1 MVYQATKWDVEGIK
15 GGYQQQQQPELQ
27 QTTLHA
33 NPPSDRPTLI
43 RPDYATRSDFK
54 SYSLVQGTDE
64 YTQFVKDENKYFKS
78 EYHSKRRSSH
88 RVFDDVR
95 LAIKMSG
102 GSKVLYKVIE
112 KDDVESYTRES
123 SPPSECHST
132 EISTLDGKHAGAGCM
147 SPRPQ
152 GLLLPFEIEAQNYVS
167 KSDYGSSF
175 VLGVIDYIIT
185 KETYILVI
193 EYPGENWMAL
203 DKYMKEHDKF
213 SVSEARSIIKEV
225 IQALL
230 SFKKLGISHGNVLA
244 QNILY
249 HKETGSVKFINF
261 DLSEPRE
268 GWSQDNSVQA
278 ESSDSASESSE
289 DKPDPGPAETK
300 DLESINYLLYCL
312 LTLKRPFKKTQ
323 DVEGGFV
330 EGFRYR
336 LDDPES
342 QLTIDAAKLVSMLFG
357 YDSSS
362 ITSIENLLEQPF
374 FTSQ

>member
-1 MVYQATKWDVEGIK
+1 MASFYRSLIFLLSVATIQVQATKWDVEGIK
-15 GGYQQQQQPELQ
+15 GGYHQSQPELQ

-43 RPDYATRSDFK
+43 RPDYAKESDFK

-64 YTQFVKDENKYFKS
+64 YTQFVKDESEYFKL
-78 EYHSKRRSSH
+78 EYHSKKRSSN
-88 RVFDDVR
+88 RVFDGVR
-95 LAIKMSG
+95 LAIKRSG
-102 GSKVLYKVIE
+102 GSKVLYKIIE
-112 KDDVESYTRES
+112 KDDVESYARES

-147 SPRPQ
+147 SSRPQ

-175 VLGVIDYIIT
+175 VLDVIDYIIT
-185 KETYILVI
+185 GNTYILVMNI
-193 EYPGENWMAL
+193 L
-203 DKYMKEHDKF
+203 KETGW
-213 SVSEARSIIKEV
+213 R
-225 IQALL
+225 LTT
-230 SFKKLGISHGNVLA
+230 

-312 LTLKRPFKKTQ
+312 LTLKRPFKKIQ